1 MLTHDQIWGA
11 IDSLAQRYGFTASGL
26 ARKAGLD
33 ATTFNRSK
41 RVGPDGRERWPS
53 TESISKILAATGAS
67 FDEFMS
73 VVLRRDV
80 APPRTIPLIGFAQAG
95 SGGFFDDGGF
105 PVGSGW
111 EEVAFPGVS
120 DDKAYALEISG
131 DSMLPLY
138 RDGDTIIVSPS
149 AAVRRGDRVVV
160 KTAEGE
166 VLVKQLRRQT
176 AKTVELASL
185 NPEHPDRAIALAD
198 IAFMARVIWAS
209 Q

>member
-185 NPEHPDRAIALAD
+185 NPEHPDRTIALAD